1 MAFSN
6 EFDVDMTGRLSEICH
21 YKAETGTFYVQA
33 PKFDELHSILASI
46 GYDISFDMDGE
57 ASYDKTR
64 RVSITYDDEKL
75 VFHVSFPKYPSYPL
89 FTRVTTK
96 NWTWMNM
103 ARRVTK
109 DAPVYEI
116 KHVYALI
123 EAIPWLEK
131 EGYTVSMTGSVKSF
145 FPPERSTAVGIE
157 KMHKSESLV
166 LKPHQEDAVDKIEKL
181 GWKGVI
187 GDDVGMGKTIEGGEI
202 IWKLYNLGKVRR
214 VLWVGPTSALVS
226 QVIDEMAGRYG
237 LTGIIVTGETMKP
250 RERLGI
256 EKKQVT
262 GPTIYEQHGFVAM
275 TWAMFVK
282 DFAGKTFH
290 EITKKVHFDL
300 VILDEG
306 HRCQHGNRAQD
317 AALNLSAP
325 FRVMLS
331 GTIMPNGDW
340 KELHNMVTTI
350 SPSSVMAPW
359 YFANIEE
366 QKEQDLTMDPSVK
379 YPRYEAKKQVA
390 AIVLAMLMRKVTRHA
405 KEDCASLLPKLV
417 EATVHVFP
425 KDAEEK
431 VIEIMIEMLR
441 DIIGTWQSSM
451 SMRNGSKDEKKYYK
465 TIENAKNITWNAL
478 RRFCSNDSL
487 KLTDWVDNATA
498 GQLPVHAWVG
508 ENFPSQLKQIR
519 VLLDS
524 GNIRPQPK
532 NDKVLSTLDQ
542 VKADRCLIF
551 NNSVLG
557 CIELSKLLKSNGYN
571 VRVIVGDDSQFSDD
585 DADELEQSSNI
596 DNAEIESIIEW
607 FWFPWKTI
615 SKLSSIDPSLD
626 VTFVAENGDRKKS
639 LYYVDGYKLGKKFNI
654 EIRWKNGMIIPNA
667 VAEKIA
673 ATVVDL
679 KKSPSIDASLLVGAN
694 AGTALIVINVALTK
708 NKDRRILVTT
718 DMLNEGVNLQI
729 ASLVVFYDHPLSI
742 KQREQRVAR
751 SRRLESMHDS
761 VGLVTVMLGLDY
773 AIGKTLALKYD
784 AAKQFGGYPD
794 PTPVSIKDVLAMVK
808 KASREKN
815 KQVDVLDF
823 VTKAAGSDD
832 T

>member
-1 MAFSN
+1 
-6 EFDVDMTGRLSEICH
+6 
-21 YKAETGTFYVQA
+21 
-33 PKFDELHSILASI
+33 
-46 GYDISFDMDGE
+46 
-57 ASYDKTR
+57 
-64 RVSITYDDEKL
+64 
-75 VFHVSFPKYPSYPL
+75 
-89 FTRVTTK
+89 
-96 NWTWMNM
+96 
-103 ARRVTK
+103 
-109 DAPVYEI
+109 
-116 KHVYALI
+116 
-123 EAIPWLEK
+123 
-131 EGYTVSMTGSVKSF
+131 
-145 FPPERSTAVGIE
+145 
-157 KMHKSESLV
+157 
-166 LKPHQEDAVDKIEKL
+166 
-181 GWKGVI
+181 
-187 GDDVGMGKTIEGGEI
+187 
-202 IWKLYNLGKVRR
+202 
-214 VLWVGPTSALVS
+214 
-226 QVIDEMAGRYG
+226 
-237 LTGIIVTGETMKP
+237 
-250 RERLGI
+250 
-256 EKKQVT
+256 
-262 GPTIYEQHGFVAM
+262 
-275 TWAMFVK
+275 
-282 DFAGKTFH
+282 
-290 EITKKVHFDL
+290 
-300 VILDEG
+300 
-306 HRCQHGNRAQD
+306 
-317 AALNLSAP
+317 
-325 FRVMLS
+325 
-331 GTIMPNGDW
+331 
-340 KELHNMVTTI
+340 
-350 SPSSVMAPW
+350 
-359 YFANIEE
+359 
-366 QKEQDLTMDPSVK
+366 MDPPVK

-694 AGTALIVINVALTK
+694 AGTALIVINVVLTK

>member
-1 MAFSN
+1 
-6 EFDVDMTGRLSEICH
+6 
-21 YKAETGTFYVQA
+21 
-33 PKFDELHSILASI
+33 
-46 GYDISFDMDGE
+46 
-57 ASYDKTR
+57 
-64 RVSITYDDEKL
+64 
-75 VFHVSFPKYPSYPL
+75 
-89 FTRVTTK
+89 
-96 NWTWMNM
+96 
-103 ARRVTK
+103 
-109 DAPVYEI
+109 
-116 KHVYALI
+116 
-123 EAIPWLEK
+123 
-131 EGYTVSMTGSVKSF
+131 
-145 FPPERSTAVGIE
+145 
-157 KMHKSESLV
+157 MHKSESLV
-166 LKPHQEDAVDKIEKL
+166 LKPHQDDAVKKIEQL
-181 GWKGVI
+181 GWKGII
-187 GDDVGMGKTIEGGEI
+187 GDDVGLGKTIEAGEI
-202 IWKLYNLGKVRR
+202 IWKLYNLGKIRR

-237 LTGIIVTGETMKP
+237 LNGIIVTGETIKP

-256 EKKQVT
+256 EKKQVV
-262 GPTIYEQHGFVAM
+262 GPTIYENHGFIAM

-306 HRCQHGNRAQD
+306 HRCQYGNRAHE
-317 AALNLSAP
+317 AALNLSSP

-359 YFANIEE
+359 YFASMEE
-366 QKEQDLTMDPSVK
+366 QKEQDLAMDPSVK
-379 YPRYEAKKQVA
+379 YPRHEAKKQVA
-390 AIVLAMLMRKVTRHA
+390 SIVLAMLMRKVTRHA
-405 KEDCASLLPKLV
+405 KEDCASFLPKLA

-431 VIEIMIEMLR
+431 VIEIMIEMLK

>member
-1 MAFSN
+1 
-6 EFDVDMTGRLSEICH
+6 
-21 YKAETGTFYVQA
+21 
-33 PKFDELHSILASI
+33 
-46 GYDISFDMDGE
+46 
-57 ASYDKTR
+57 
-64 RVSITYDDEKL
+64 
-75 VFHVSFPKYPSYPL
+75 
-89 FTRVTTK
+89 
-96 NWTWMNM
+96 
-103 ARRVTK
+103 
-109 DAPVYEI
+109 
-116 KHVYALI
+116 
-123 EAIPWLEK
+123 
-131 EGYTVSMTGSVKSF
+131 
-145 FPPERSTAVGIE
+145 
-157 KMHKSESLV
+157 
-166 LKPHQEDAVDKIEKL
+166 
-181 GWKGVI
+181 
-187 GDDVGMGKTIEGGEI
+187 
-202 IWKLYNLGKVRR
+202 
-214 VLWVGPTSALVS
+214 
-226 QVIDEMAGRYG
+226 
-237 LTGIIVTGETMKP
+237 
-250 RERLGI
+250 
-256 EKKQVT
+256 
-262 GPTIYEQHGFVAM
+262 
-275 TWAMFVK
+275 
-282 DFAGKTFH
+282 
-290 EITKKVHFDL
+290 
-300 VILDEG
+300 
-306 HRCQHGNRAQD
+306 
-317 AALNLSAP
+317 
-325 FRVMLS
+325 
-331 GTIMPNGDW
+331 
-340 KELHNMVTTI
+340 
-350 SPSSVMAPW
+350 
-359 YFANIEE
+359 
-366 QKEQDLTMDPSVK
+366 
-379 YPRYEAKKQVA
+379 
-390 AIVLAMLMRKVTRHA
+390 
-405 KEDCASLLPKLV
+405 
-417 EATVHVFP
+417 
-425 KDAEEK
+425 
-431 VIEIMIEMLR
+431 
-441 DIIGTWQSSM
+441 
-451 SMRNGSKDEKKYYK
+451 
-465 TIENAKNITWNAL
+465 
-478 RRFCSNDSL
+478 
-487 KLTDWVDNATA
+487 LTDWVDNATA